1 MKTRPDTP
9 DTVTNNP
16 NEGSVSLEDLAK
28 GFESDDLRPPVSP
41 EEQAALDEEAARHAQ
56 GMAAMQAAMQKMAL
70 GIFRVTRSI
79 VARKL
84 PEIRD
89 EWTDP
94 VLQGPADALIP
105 LAQRYAGALFSKLG
119 DKPELAVFCLSL
131 VPLTFGYMDALE
143 RHEKNQAMEAARTV
157 DAGPVD
163 HG

>member
-1 MKTRPDTP
+1 MKTRTEPIEP
-9 DTVTNNP
+9 VTENP
-16 NEGSVSLEDLAK
+16 NEGTVSLEDLAK
-28 GFESDDLRPPVSP
+28 GFENDDLRPPVSP
-41 EEQAALDEEAARHAQ
+41 EEQAALDEQAAQHGQA
-56 GMAAMQAAMQKMAL
+56 MAAMQAAMAKMSL
-70 GIFRVTRSI
+70 GIFKMTRAI
-79 VARKL
+79 VARRL

-105 LAQRYAGALFSKLG
+105 LAQRYAGTLFAKLG

-143 RHEKNQAMEAARTV
+143 RHEKAVEANAARTV
-157 DAGPVD
+157 DAGVVD